1 MQEIRFH
8 GRGGQGVVIGSEVL
22 AQAFFKEGKFVQAF
36 PFFGVERRGAPVTA
50 FCRIDECAIHL
61 RNQIY
66 NPDYVVVLDASLME
80 GAGIVAG
87 LKQNGMVLI
96 NTNRS
101 SVHYQQV
108 LSNGFKVFTVDASAI
123 AAGHCLGSK
132 ANPIVN
138 TAICGAFAGASDLV
152 SIEAVEAAIDEYV
165 PGKKRNNQR
174 AAREAYEAVA
184 HLLKEKRSDPHEYG
198 TAKP

>member
-8 GRGGQGVVIGSEVL
+8 GRGGQGAVIGSEVL

-50 FCRIDECAIHL
+50 FCRIDDSTIYL

-66 NPDYVVVLDASLME
+66 NPDHVVILDASLVE
-80 GAGIVAG
+80 GAGIVTG
-87 LKQNGMVLI
+87 LKPNGTVLI
-96 NTNRS
+96 NTNHPPG
-101 SVHYQQV
+101 HYHRV
-108 LSNGFKVFTVDASAI
+108 FGNGFKVCTVDASTI

-138 TAICGAFAGASDLV
+138 TAICGAFAGASGLV
-152 SIEAVEAAIDEYV
+152 SIEAVEAAIEEYV

-184 HLLKEKRSDPHEYG
+184 HLNPEEKE
-198 TAKP
+198 